1 MMNITIHSI
10 IVILL
15 MMGPCV
21 TLCEPIS
28 AEDDHQYQEKLELQL
43 VIGLFLEAVENDEIK
58 LFNIPLTKDMI
69 EIEKVAYVYDLKT
82 DINTINIHCS
92 LTTHQKLPH
101 NDAFYIDG
109 FTVYINSKGTIET
122 ITAHVKPF

>member
-1 MMNITIHSI
+1 M
-10 IVILL
+10 ILL
-15 MMGPCV
+15 IVGFCL

-28 AEDDHQYQEKLELQL
+28 AEDNRQYREKFELQL
-43 VIGLFLEAVENDEIK
+43 VIGLFMEAVENNEIK
-58 LFNIPLTKDMI
+58 LFDIPLTKEMF

-82 DINTINIHCS
+82 DKNTINIHCS
-92 LTTHQKLPH
+92 LTTQQKLPQ

-109 FTVYINSKGTIET
+109 FTVYINSEGAIET